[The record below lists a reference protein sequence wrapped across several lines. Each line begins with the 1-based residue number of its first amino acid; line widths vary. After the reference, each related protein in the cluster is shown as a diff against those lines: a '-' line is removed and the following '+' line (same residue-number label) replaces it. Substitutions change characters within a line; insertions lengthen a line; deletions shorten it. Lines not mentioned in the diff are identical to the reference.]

1 MIREEQFIN
10 AIKNKDIQAIRLY
23 LFDIYFENKIYDIEI
38 CDNMIKDIFPSLYK
52 PMTEY
57 ERIYFED
64 DAFDRMVAN
73 GDIDL
78 EE

>member
-1 MIREEQFIN
+1 MIREEQFFE

-23 LFDIYFENKIYDIEI
+23 LFDIFFNNKIYDIDI
-38 CDNMIKDIFPSLYK
+38 CDNIIKDIFPSLHK
-52 PMTEY
+52 PMTED

-64 DAFDRMVAN
+64 NVFDRMVSN

>member
-1 MIREEQFIN
+1 
-10 AIKNKDIQAIRLY
+10 
-23 LFDIYFENKIYDIEI
+23 
-38 CDNMIKDIFPSLYK
+38 MIKDIFPSFYK
-52 PMTEY
+52 PMTEN

-64 DAFDRMVAN
+64 DVFDRMVSN

>member
-1 MIREEQFIN
+1 MIREEQFIE

-23 LFDIYFENKIYDIEI
+23 LFDIYFNNKIYDIEI
-38 CDNMIKDIFPSLYK
+38 CDNMIKDIFPTIYK
-52 PMTEY
+52 PMTEN

-64 DAFDRMVAN
+64 DAFDRMVVN

>member
-1 MIREEQFIN
+1 MIKEEQFIN

-23 LFDIYFENKIYDIEI
+23 LFDIYFNNKIYDIDI
-38 CDNMIKDIFPSLYK
+38 CENMIKDIFPTIYK
-52 PMTEY
+52 PMTEN

-64 DAFDRMVAN
+64 DVFDRMVSN

>member
-1 MIREEQFIN
+1 MIREEQFIE

-23 LFDIYFENKIYDIEI
+23 IFDIYFENKIYDIEI

-52 PMTEY
+52 PMTEN

-64 DAFDRMVAN
+64 DVFDRMVAN
-73 GDIDL
+73 GDIEI

>member
-1 MIREEQFIN
+1 MIREEQFIEV
-10 AIKNKDIQAIRLY
+10 IKNKDIQAIRLY
-23 LFDIYFENKIYDIEI
+23 IFDIYFNNKIYDIEI

-73 GDIDL
+73 GDIEI

>member
-1 MIREEQFIN
+1 MIREEQFIE

-23 LFDIYFENKIYDIEI
+23 LFDIYFNNKIYDIEI

-64 DAFDRMVAN
+64 DVFDRMVAN
-73 GDIDL
+73 GDIEI

>member
-1 MIREEQFIN
+1 MIREEQFIET
-10 AIKNKDIQAIRLY
+10 IKNKDIQAIRLY
-23 LFDIYFENKIYDIEI
+23 LFDIYFNNKIYDIDI
-38 CDNMIKDIFPSLYK
+38 CDNIIKDIFPSLHK
-52 PMTEY
+52 PMTED